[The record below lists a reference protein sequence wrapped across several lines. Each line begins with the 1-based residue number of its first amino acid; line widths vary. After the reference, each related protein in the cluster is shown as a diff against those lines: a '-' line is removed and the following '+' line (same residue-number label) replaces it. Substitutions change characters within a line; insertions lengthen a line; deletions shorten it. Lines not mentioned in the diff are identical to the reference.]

1 MEIWSTIVAI
11 FGFVG
16 AAASE
21 FHLLW
26 ATKTDL
32 AGVEARMART
42 EMRARDMVRYVV
54 EDGKV
59 DVLGVERAAVRSRQ
73 RTEFRGSA
81 VGITA
86 DNISG
91 YW

>member
-21 FHLLW
+21 FHLLC

-42 EMRARDMVRYVV
+42 EIRARDIMGDVV

-59 DVLGVERAAVRSRQ
+59 DVLGGREGSSEVAPAVYRISRFG
-73 RTEFRGSA
+73 RRNCG
-81 VGITA
+81 
-86 DNISG
+86 NM
-91 YW
+91 